1 MFDELYREANT
12 ADVLNQNIIVDV
24 LNANGKGG
32 YARKTGELLAQNLSM
47 KYNAANYEKNQE
59 ESYIILND
67 IDRKSTRLNSSH
79 ANISY
84 AVFCLKKKK
93 VVLGACGEERC
104 CAF

>member
-67 IDRKSTRLNSSH
+67 ISVDKARDIVMTLPEKYRS
-79 ANISY
+79 
-84 AVFCLKKKK
+84 
-93 VVLGACGEERC
+93 EERRVGKEC
-104 CAF
+104 RSRWSPYH